1 MYSNQL
7 PEFALFSP
15 PKLVNR
21 GCSQHIKN
29 ITPSILSFLLDL
41 FITPKFPFFQ
51 IFSLKYSVSM
61 FHTFINYLYQTN
73 TPAGTW
79 MNILEVLS
87 RIAIL
92 VNAALIAFTFDYLPM
107 IVYQRHHDNNETM
120 AGYVDFMLA
129 THKFTLAN
137 GTNQTCR

>member
-1 MYSNQL
+1 
-7 PEFALFSP
+7 
-15 PKLVNR
+15 
-21 GCSQHIKN
+21 
-29 ITPSILSFLLDL
+29 
-41 FITPKFPFFQ
+41 
-51 IFSLKYSVSM
+51 M